1 MALNGGLLSVLFV
14 SGLFFCFFFVLVS
27 NTLIKAECERRE
39 VLCGKIAPYYGTNFV
54 LSVPAFFSI
63 RNCSFYIWRE
73 LE

>member
-14 SGLFFCFFFVLVS
+14 SGLFFLFCFFLVS

-63 RNCSFYIWRE
+63 RNCSFSIWRE